1 MGEELFDFI
10 NASHPK
16 VIFKTL
22 SQFVSFLLKNKQ
34 TDFIVAC
41 YNFVVEPNFGRI
53 MPIIIA
59 RLVVLKCF

>member
-1 MGEELFDFI
+1 MDEELFDFI
-10 NASHPK
+10 NAFHSK
-16 VIFKTL
+16 IIFKNL
-22 SQFVSFLLKNKQ
+22 SQFLSFLFKNKQ
-34 TDFIVAC
+34 TNFIVAC